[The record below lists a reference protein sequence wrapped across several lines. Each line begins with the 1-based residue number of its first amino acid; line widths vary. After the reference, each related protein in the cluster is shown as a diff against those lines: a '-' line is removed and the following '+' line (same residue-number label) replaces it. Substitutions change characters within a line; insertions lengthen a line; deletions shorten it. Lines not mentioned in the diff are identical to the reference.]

1 MYDAKF
7 EVDTEDNPVLKLFK
21 DQQPFENL
29 VQAPPQELLHY
40 RNERKNAFKGRV
52 KKTSFK
58 ILYDGKEVAVVSQYD
73 DRNSAT
79 ALVSGKKKEIRVGK
93 KMKDRSQYPLSLTLP
108 EYNLKIQS
116 SLAVENDAFIL
127 YVNSVNFLTLPY
139 KYDMTKE
146 RDP

>member
-1 MYDAKF
+1 MQDLWILHTIFFSGRDEKI
-7 EVDTEDNPVLKLFK
+7 LKK
-21 DQQPFENL
+21 NKKKQ
-29 VQAPPQELLHY
+29 LHY
-40 RNERKNAFKGRV
+40 KIFQAFFFWMNVMGFSV
-52 KKTSFK
+52 YTTFQG
-58 ILYDGKEVAVVSQYD
+58 LYREE
-73 DRNSAT
+73 
-79 ALVSGKKKEIRVGK
+79 LRVGK